1 MIDKYLRGSI
11 ALVKVNKPPYMNC
24 WFLII
29 LISEMDHISIRR
41 QIEHEKRCSIV
52 AQKDAEQNVVK
63 KERLDW
69 NFARL
74 KAKLQSQRQLTK
86 QREFASKKRQ
96 KLKLRRAKK
105 ENNCNER
112 LTEEPEESE
121 PFWNGRMGFESRS
134 MLSLMLEE
142 CFEMS
147 LNVRKT
153 TPPSRNKI
161 QQLVEI
167 SQSTRQPE
175 PVNLMDAEVDL
186 GMFFIL
192 EQLFKDQD

>member
-1 MIDKYLRGSI
+1 
-11 ALVKVNKPPYMNC
+11 
-24 WFLII
+24 
-29 LISEMDHISIRR
+29 MDHISIRR
-41 QIEHEKRCSIV
+41 QIEREKRRSIV
-52 AQKDAEQNVVK
+52 ALKDLEQNKVE

-74 KAKLQSQRQLTK
+74 KAKLQRQRQLTK

-96 KLKLRRAKK
+96 KLKSRRAKN
-105 ENNCNER
+105 ENNSDER
-112 LTEEPEESE
+112 LTEESE
-121 PFWNGRMGFESRS
+121 PFWNGRRGFESRS

-147 LNVRKT
+147 LNVRDGNYS

-161 QQLVEI
+161 QLVEI

-175 PVNLMDAEVDL
+175 PVNLMNEEVDL
-186 GMFFIL
+186 GMFLDYFL
-192 EQLFKDQD
+192 

>member
-1 MIDKYLRGSI
+1 
-11 ALVKVNKPPYMNC
+11 
-24 WFLII
+24 
-29 LISEMDHISIRR
+29 MDYISIIR
-41 QIEHEKRCSIV
+41 QIEHEKRRSIV

-74 KAKLQSQRQLTK
+74 KAKLQSQRKQL
-86 QREFASKKRQ
+86 ELASKKRQ

-105 ENNCNER
+105 ENNCGER

-147 LNVRKT
+147 LNVSCSRGMET
-153 TPPSRNKI
+153 TPPSRIKI

-175 PVNLMDAEVDL
+175 PVNLMNAEVDL
-186 GMFFIL
+186 GMFLIPCSEF
-192 EQLFKDQD
+192 Q

>member
-1 MIDKYLRGSI
+1 
-11 ALVKVNKPPYMNC
+11 
-24 WFLII
+24 
-29 LISEMDHISIRR
+29 MDHISIRR
-41 QIEHEKRCSIV
+41 QIEREKRRSIV
-52 AQKDAEQNVVK
+52 ALKDLEQSKVE

-74 KAKLQSQRQLTK
+74 KAKLQRQRQLTK

-96 KLKLRRAKK
+96 KLKSRRAKN
-105 ENNCNER
+105 ENNSDER
-112 LTEEPEESE
+112 LTEESE
-121 PFWNGRMGFESRS
+121 PFWNGRRGFESRS

-147 LNVRKT
+147 LNVRDGNYS

-161 QQLVEI
+161 QLVEI

-175 PVNLMDAEVDL
+175 PVNLMSKEVDL
-186 GMFFIL
+186 GMNCKNLLSLPKI
-192 EQLFKDQD
+192 

>member
-1 MIDKYLRGSI
+1 
-11 ALVKVNKPPYMNC
+11 
-24 WFLII
+24 
-29 LISEMDHISIRR
+29 MDHISIRR
-41 QIEHEKRCSIV
+41 QIEREKRRSIV
-52 AQKDAEQNVVK
+52 ALKDLEQNKVE

-74 KAKLQSQRQLTK
+74 KAKLQRQRQLTK

-96 KLKLRRAKK
+96 KLKSRRAKN
-105 ENNCNER
+105 ENNSDER
-112 LTEEPEESE
+112 LTEESE
-121 PFWNGRMGFESRS
+121 PFWNGRRGFESRS

-147 LNVRKT
+147 LNVSCSRGMET

-161 QQLVEI
+161 QLVEI

-175 PVNLMDAEVDL
+175 PVNLISKEVDL
-186 GMFFIL
+186 GMNCKNLLSLPKIL
-192 EQLFKDQD
+192 

>member
-1 MIDKYLRGSI
+1 
-11 ALVKVNKPPYMNC
+11 
-24 WFLII
+24 
-29 LISEMDHISIRR
+29 MDHISIRR
-41 QIEHEKRCSIV
+41 QIEHEKRRSIV

-74 KAKLQSQRQLTK
+74 KAKLQSQRKQL
-86 QREFASKKRQ
+86 EFASKKRQ

-105 ENNCNER
+105 ENDCGER

-147 LNVRKT
+147 LNVSCSRGMET

-175 PVNLMDAEVDL
+175 PVNLMNAEVV
-186 GMFFIL
+186 GMFLIPCS
-192 EQLFKDQD
+192 EQLLN

>member
-1 MIDKYLRGSI
+1 
-11 ALVKVNKPPYMNC
+11 
-24 WFLII
+24 
-29 LISEMDHISIRR
+29 MDHISIRR
-41 QIEHEKRCSIV
+41 QIEREKRRSIV
-52 AQKDAEQNVVK
+52 ALKDLEQNKVE

-74 KAKLQSQRQLTK
+74 KAKLQRQRQLTK

-96 KLKLRRAKK
+96 KLKSRRAKN
-105 ENNCNER
+105 ENNSDER
-112 LTEEPEESE
+112 LTEESE
-121 PFWNGRMGFESRS
+121 PFWNGRRGFESRS

-147 LNVRKT
+147 LNVRDGNYS

-161 QQLVEI
+161 QLVEI

-175 PVNLMDAEVDL
+175 PVNLMNEEVDL
-186 GMFFIL
+186 GMFLDSLLYSAFN
-192 EQLFKDQD
+192 

>member
-1 MIDKYLRGSI
+1 
-11 ALVKVNKPPYMNC
+11 
-24 WFLII
+24 
-29 LISEMDHISIRR
+29 MDYISIRR
-41 QIEHEKRCSIV
+41 QIEHEKRRSIV

-74 KAKLQSQRQLTK
+74 KAKLQSQRKQL
-86 QREFASKKRQ
+86 EFASKKRQ

-147 LNVRKT
+147 LNVSCSRGMET

-167 SQSTRQPE
+167 SQSTCQPE
-175 PVNLMDAEVDL
+175 PVNLMNAEVDL
-186 GMFFIL
+186 GMFLIPCF
-192 EQLFKDQD
+192 EQLLNWVLIKD

>member
-1 MIDKYLRGSI
+1 
-11 ALVKVNKPPYMNC
+11 
-24 WFLII
+24 
-29 LISEMDHISIRR
+29 MDHISIRR
-41 QIEHEKRCSIV
+41 QIEREKRRSIV
-52 AQKDAEQNVVK
+52 ALKDLEQNKVE

-74 KAKLQSQRQLTK
+74 KAKLQRQRQLTK

-96 KLKLRRAKK
+96 KLKSRRAKN
-105 ENNCNER
+105 ENNSDER
-112 LTEEPEESE
+112 LTEESE
-121 PFWNGRMGFESRS
+121 PFWNGRRGFESQS

-147 LNVRKT
+147 LNVRDGNYYS

-161 QQLVEI
+161 QLVEI

-175 PVNLMDAEVDL
+175 PVNLMSKEVDL
-186 GMFFIL
+186 GMKCKNLLSLPKIL
-192 EQLFKDQD
+192 

>member
-1 MIDKYLRGSI
+1 
-11 ALVKVNKPPYMNC
+11 
-24 WFLII
+24 
-29 LISEMDHISIRR
+29 MDHISIRR
-41 QIEHEKRCSIV
+41 QIEREKRRSIV
-52 AQKDAEQNVVK
+52 ALKDIEQNKVE

-74 KAKLQSQRQLTK
+74 KAKLQRQRQLTK

-96 KLKLRRAKK
+96 KLKSRRAKN
-105 ENNCNER
+105 ENNSDER
-112 LTEEPEESE
+112 LTEESE
-121 PFWNGRMGFESRS
+121 PFWNGRRGFESRS

-147 LNVRKT
+147 LNVSCSRGMET

-175 PVNLMDAEVDL
+175 PVNLMNEEVDL
-186 GMFFIL
+186 GMFLDSLLYSAFN
-192 EQLFKDQD
+192 

>member
-1 MIDKYLRGSI
+1 
-11 ALVKVNKPPYMNC
+11 
-24 WFLII
+24 
-29 LISEMDHISIRR
+29 MDHISIRR
-41 QIEHEKRCSIV
+41 QIEREKRRSIV
-52 AQKDAEQNVVK
+52 ALKDLEQNMVE

-74 KAKLQSQRQLTK
+74 KAKLQRQRQLTK

-96 KLKLRRAKK
+96 KLKSRRAKN
-105 ENNCNER
+105 ENNSDER
-112 LTEEPEESE
+112 LTEESE
-121 PFWNGRMGFESRS
+121 PFWNGRRGFESRS

-147 LNVRKT
+147 LNVRDGNYS

-161 QQLVEI
+161 QLVEI

-175 PVNLMDAEVDL
+175 PVNLMSKEVDL
-186 GMFFIL
+186 GMNCKNLLSLPKIL
-192 EQLFKDQD
+192 

>member
-1 MIDKYLRGSI
+1 
-11 ALVKVNKPPYMNC
+11 
-24 WFLII
+24 
-29 LISEMDHISIRR
+29 MDHISIRR
-41 QIEHEKRCSIV
+41 QIEREKRRSIV
-52 AQKDAEQNVVK
+52 ALKDLEQNKVE

-74 KAKLQSQRQLTK
+74 KAKLQRQRQLTK

-96 KLKLRRAKK
+96 KLKSRRAKN
-105 ENNCNER
+105 ENNSDER
-112 LTEEPEESE
+112 LTEESE
-121 PFWNGRMGFESRS
+121 PFWNGRRGFESRS

-147 LNVRKT
+147 LNVRDGNYS

-161 QQLVEI
+161 QLVEI

-175 PVNLMDAEVDL
+175 PVNLMNEEVDL
-186 GMFFIL
+186 GMIQPTPLSLPEIL
-192 EQLFKDQD
+192 

>member
-1 MIDKYLRGSI
+1 
-11 ALVKVNKPPYMNC
+11 
-24 WFLII
+24 
-29 LISEMDHISIRR
+29 MDYISIRR
-41 QIEHEKRCSIV
+41 QIEHEKRRSIV

-74 KAKLQSQRQLTK
+74 KAKLQSQRKQL
-86 QREFASKKRQ
+86 EFASKKRQ

-121 PFWNGRMGFESRS
+121 LFWNGRMGFESRS

-147 LNVRKT
+147 LNVRDGNYS

-161 QQLVEI
+161 QLVEI

-175 PVNLMDAEVDL
+175 PVNLMNAEVDL
-186 GMFFIL
+186 GMFLIS
-192 EQLFKDQD
+192 LFYTVLKL

>member
-1 MIDKYLRGSI
+1 
-11 ALVKVNKPPYMNC
+11 
-24 WFLII
+24 
-29 LISEMDHISIRR
+29 MDHISIRR
-41 QIEHEKRCSIV
+41 QIEREKRRSIV
-52 AQKDAEQNVVK
+52 ALKDIEQNKVE

-74 KAKLQSQRQLTK
+74 KAKLQRQRQLTK

-96 KLKLRRAKK
+96 KLKSRRAKN
-105 ENNCNER
+105 ENNSDER
-112 LTEEPEESE
+112 LTEESE
-121 PFWNGRMGFESRS
+121 PFWNGRRGFESRS

-147 LNVRKT
+147 LNVRDGNYS

-161 QQLVEI
+161 QLVEI

-175 PVNLMDAEVDL
+175 PVNLMNEEVDL
-186 GMFFIL
+186 GMKCKKLLSLPKIL
-192 EQLFKDQD
+192 

>member
-1 MIDKYLRGSI
+1 
-11 ALVKVNKPPYMNC
+11 
-24 WFLII
+24 
-29 LISEMDHISIRR
+29 MDHISIRR
-41 QIEHEKRCSIV
+41 QIEREKRRSIV
-52 AQKDAEQNVVK
+52 ALKDIEQNKVE

-74 KAKLQSQRQLTK
+74 KAKLQRQRQLTK

-96 KLKLRRAKK
+96 KLKSRRAKN
-105 ENNCNER
+105 ENNSDER
-112 LTEEPEESE
+112 LTEESE
-121 PFWNGRMGFESRS
+121 PFWNGRRGFESRS

-147 LNVRKT
+147 LNVRDGNYS

-161 QQLVEI
+161 QLVEI

-175 PVNLMDAEVDL
+175 PVNLMKEEVDL
-186 GMFFIL
+186 GMKCKKLLSLPKIL
-192 EQLFKDQD
+192 

>member
-1 MIDKYLRGSI
+1 
-11 ALVKVNKPPYMNC
+11 
-24 WFLII
+24 
-29 LISEMDHISIRR
+29 MDHISIRR
-41 QIEHEKRCSIV
+41 QIEREKRRSIV
-52 AQKDAEQNVVK
+52 ALKDIEQNKVE

-74 KAKLQSQRQLTK
+74 KAKLQRQRQLTK

-96 KLKLRRAKK
+96 KLKSRRAKN
-105 ENNCNER
+105 ENNSDER
-112 LTEEPEESE
+112 LTEESE
-121 PFWNGRMGFESRS
+121 PFWNGRRGFESRS

-147 LNVRKT
+147 LNVRDGNYS

-161 QQLVEI
+161 QLVEI

-175 PVNLMDAEVDL
+175 PVNLMSKEVDL
-186 GMFFIL
+186 GMKCKNLLSLPKIL
-192 EQLFKDQD
+192 

>member
-1 MIDKYLRGSI
+1 
-11 ALVKVNKPPYMNC
+11 MNC
-24 WFLII
+24 WFLI
-29 LISEMDHISIRR
+29 ISEMDHISIRR
-41 QIEHEKRCSIV
+41 QIEHEKRRSIV

-74 KAKLQSQRQLTK
+74 KAKLQSQRKQL
-86 QREFASKKRQ
+86 EFASKKRQ

-105 ENNCNER
+105 ER
-112 LTEEPEESE
+112 LTEEPVESE

-175 PVNLMDAEVDL
+175 PVNLMNAEVDL
-186 GMFFIL
+186 GMFLIPCSEF
-192 EQLFKDQD
+192 Q

>member
-1 MIDKYLRGSI
+1 
-11 ALVKVNKPPYMNC
+11 
-24 WFLII
+24 
-29 LISEMDHISIRR
+29 MDHISIRR
-41 QIEHEKRCSIV
+41 QIEREKRRSIV
-52 AQKDAEQNVVK
+52 ALKDLEQNKVE

-74 KAKLQSQRQLTK
+74 KAKLQRQRQLTK

-96 KLKLRRAKK
+96 KLKSRRAKN
-105 ENNCNER
+105 ENNSDER
-112 LTEEPEESE
+112 LTEESE
-121 PFWNGRMGFESRS
+121 PFWNGRRGFESRS

-147 LNVRKT
+147 LNVRDGNYS

-161 QQLVEI
+161 QLVEI

-175 PVNLMDAEVDL
+175 PVNLMSKEVDL
-186 GMFFIL
+186 GMNCKNLLSLPKIL
-192 EQLFKDQD
+192 

>member
-1 MIDKYLRGSI
+1 
-11 ALVKVNKPPYMNC
+11 
-24 WFLII
+24 
-29 LISEMDHISIRR
+29 MDHISIRR
-41 QIEHEKRCSIV
+41 QIEREKRRSIV
-52 AQKDAEQNVVK
+52 ALKDLEQNKVE

-74 KAKLQSQRQLTK
+74 KAKLQRQRQLTK

-96 KLKLRRAKK
+96 KLKSRRAKN
-105 ENNCNER
+105 ENNSDER
-112 LTEEPEESE
+112 LTEESE
-121 PFWNGRMGFESRS
+121 PFWNGRRGFESRS

-147 LNVRKT
+147 LNVRDGNYS

-161 QQLVEI
+161 QLVEI

-175 PVNLMDAEVDL
+175 PVNLMNEEVDL
-186 GMFFIL
+186 GMFL
-192 EQLFKDQD
+192 DSLLL

>member
-1 MIDKYLRGSI
+1 
-11 ALVKVNKPPYMNC
+11 
-24 WFLII
+24 
-29 LISEMDHISIRR
+29 MDHISIRR
-41 QIEHEKRCSIV
+41 QIEREKRRSIV
-52 AQKDAEQNVVK
+52 ALKDLEQNKVE

-74 KAKLQSQRQLTK
+74 KAKLQRQRQLTK

-96 KLKLRRAKK
+96 KLKSRRAKN
-105 ENNCNER
+105 ENNSDER
-112 LTEEPEESE
+112 LTEESE
-121 PFWNGRMGFESRS
+121 PFWNGRRDFESRS

-147 LNVRKT
+147 LNVRDGNYS

-161 QQLVEI
+161 QLVEI

-175 PVNLMDAEVDL
+175 PVNLMSKEVDL
-186 GMFFIL
+186 GMNCKNLLSLPKIL
-192 EQLFKDQD
+192 

>member
-1 MIDKYLRGSI
+1 
-11 ALVKVNKPPYMNC
+11 
-24 WFLII
+24 
-29 LISEMDHISIRR
+29 MDHISIRR
-41 QIEHEKRCSIV
+41 QIEREKRRSIV
-52 AQKDAEQNVVK
+52 ALKDLEQNKVE

-74 KAKLQSQRQLTK
+74 KAKLQRQRQLTK

-96 KLKLRRAKK
+96 KLKSRRAKN
-105 ENNCNER
+105 ENNSDER
-112 LTEEPEESE
+112 LTEESE
-121 PFWNGRMGFESRS
+121 PFWNGRRGFESRS

-147 LNVRKT
+147 LNVRDGNYS

-161 QQLVEI
+161 QLVEI

-175 PVNLMDAEVDL
+175 PVNLMNAEVDL
-186 GMFFIL
+186 GMNCKNLLSLPKIL
-192 EQLFKDQD
+192 

>member
-1 MIDKYLRGSI
+1 
-11 ALVKVNKPPYMNC
+11 
-24 WFLII
+24 
-29 LISEMDHISIRR
+29 MDYISIRR
-41 QIEHEKRCSIV
+41 QIEHEKRRSIV

-74 KAKLQSQRQLTK
+74 KAKLQSQRKQL
-86 QREFASKKRQ
+86 EFASKKRQ

-105 ENNCNER
+105 ENNCDER
-112 LTEEPEESE
+112 LTEESE

-175 PVNLMDAEVDL
+175 PVNLMNAEVDL
-186 GMFFIL
+186 GMFLIPCSEF
-192 EQLFKDQD
+192 Q

>member
-1 MIDKYLRGSI
+1 
-11 ALVKVNKPPYMNC
+11 MNC
-24 WFLII
+24 WFLI
-29 LISEMDHISIRR
+29 ISEMDHISIRR
-41 QIEHEKRCSIV
+41 QIEHEKRRSIV

-74 KAKLQSQRQLTK
+74 KAKLQSQRKQL
-86 QREFASKKRQ
+86 EFASKKRQ

-105 ENNCNER
+105 ER

-175 PVNLMDAEVDL
+175 PVNLMNAEVDL
-186 GMFFIL
+186 GMFL
-192 EQLFKDQD
+192 CPK

>member
-1 MIDKYLRGSI
+1 
-11 ALVKVNKPPYMNC
+11 MNC

-41 QIEHEKRCSIV
+41 QIEHEKRRSIV

-74 KAKLQSQRQLTK
+74 KAKLQSQRQLSK

-175 PVNLMDAEVDL
+175 PVNLMNAEVDL
-186 GMFFIL
+186 GMFLIPCS
-192 EQLFKDQD
+192 EQLLN

>member
-1 MIDKYLRGSI
+1 
-11 ALVKVNKPPYMNC
+11 
-24 WFLII
+24 
-29 LISEMDHISIRR
+29 MDHISIRR
-41 QIEHEKRCSIV
+41 QIEREKRRSIV
-52 AQKDAEQNVVK
+52 ALKDIEQNKVE

-74 KAKLQSQRQLTK
+74 KAKLQRQRQLTK

-96 KLKLRRAKK
+96 KLKSRRAKN
-105 ENNCNER
+105 ENNSDER
-112 LTEEPEESE
+112 LTEESE
-121 PFWNGRMGFESRS
+121 PFWNGRRGFESRS

-175 PVNLMDAEVDL
+175 PVNLMNEEVDL
-186 GMFFIL
+186 GMIQPTPLSLSEIL
-192 EQLFKDQD
+192 

>member
-1 MIDKYLRGSI
+1 
-11 ALVKVNKPPYMNC
+11 
-24 WFLII
+24 
-29 LISEMDHISIRR
+29 MDHISIRR
-41 QIEHEKRCSIV
+41 QIEREKRRSIV
-52 AQKDAEQNVVK
+52 ALKDIEQSKVE

-74 KAKLQSQRQLTK
+74 KAKLQRQRQLTK

-96 KLKLRRAKK
+96 KLKSRRAKN
-105 ENNCNER
+105 ENNSDER
-112 LTEEPEESE
+112 LTEESE
-121 PFWNGRMGFESRS
+121 PFWNGRRGFESRS

-147 LNVRKT
+147 LNVRDGNYS

-161 QQLVEI
+161 QLVEI

-175 PVNLMDAEVDL
+175 PVNLISKEVDL
-186 GMFFIL
+186 GMNCKNLLSLPKIL
-192 EQLFKDQD
+192 

>member
-1 MIDKYLRGSI
+1 
-11 ALVKVNKPPYMNC
+11 MNC
-24 WFLII
+24 WFLI
-29 LISEMDHISIRR
+29 ISEMDHISIRR
-41 QIEHEKRCSIV
+41 QIEHEKRRSIV

-74 KAKLQSQRQLTK
+74 KAKLQSQRKQL
-86 QREFASKKRQ
+86 EFASKKRQ

-105 ENNCNER
+105 ER

-175 PVNLMDAEVDL
+175 PVNLMNAEVDL
-186 GMFFIL
+186 GMFLIPCSEF
-192 EQLFKDQD
+192 Q

>member
-1 MIDKYLRGSI
+1 
-11 ALVKVNKPPYMNC
+11 
-24 WFLII
+24 
-29 LISEMDHISIRR
+29 MDHISIRR
-41 QIEHEKRCSIV
+41 QIEREKRRSIV
-52 AQKDAEQNVVK
+52 ALKDLEQNKVE

-74 KAKLQSQRQLTK
+74 KAKLQRQRQLTK

-96 KLKLRRAKK
+96 KLKSRRAKN
-105 ENNCNER
+105 ENNSDER
-112 LTEEPEESE
+112 LTEESE
-121 PFWNGRMGFESRS
+121 PFWNGRRGFESRS

-147 LNVRKT
+147 LNVRDGNYS

-161 QQLVEI
+161 QLVEI

-175 PVNLMDAEVDL
+175 PVNLMNEEVDL
-186 GMFFIL
+186 GMFLDSFI
-192 EQLFKDQD
+192 

>member
-1 MIDKYLRGSI
+1 
-11 ALVKVNKPPYMNC
+11 
-24 WFLII
+24 
-29 LISEMDHISIRR
+29 MDHISIRR
-41 QIEHEKRCSIV
+41 QIEREKRRSIV
-52 AQKDAEQNVVK
+52 ALKDIEQNKVE

-74 KAKLQSQRQLTK
+74 KAKLQRQRQLTK

-96 KLKLRRAKK
+96 KLKSRRAKN
-105 ENNCNER
+105 ENNSDER
-112 LTEEPEESE
+112 LTEESE
-121 PFWNGRMGFESRS
+121 PFWNGRRGFESRS

-161 QQLVEI
+161 QLVEI

-175 PVNLMDAEVDL
+175 PVNLMSKEVDL
-186 GMFFIL
+186 GMNCKNLLSLPKIL
-192 EQLFKDQD
+192 

>member
-1 MIDKYLRGSI
+1 
-11 ALVKVNKPPYMNC
+11 
-24 WFLII
+24 
-29 LISEMDHISIRR
+29 MDHISIRR
-41 QIEHEKRCSIV
+41 QIEREKRRSIV
-52 AQKDAEQNVVK
+52 ALKDLEQNKVE

-74 KAKLQSQRQLTK
+74 KAKLQRQRQLTK

-96 KLKLRRAKK
+96 KLKSRRAKN
-105 ENNCNER
+105 ENNSDER
-112 LTEEPEESE
+112 LTEESE
-121 PFWNGRMGFESRS
+121 PFWNGRRGFESRS

-147 LNVRKT
+147 LNVRDGNYS

-161 QQLVEI
+161 QLVEI

-175 PVNLMDAEVDL
+175 PVNLMNEEVDL
-186 GMFFIL
+186 GMNCKNLLSLPKIL
-192 EQLFKDQD
+192 

>member
-1 MIDKYLRGSI
+1 
-11 ALVKVNKPPYMNC
+11 
-24 WFLII
+24 
-29 LISEMDHISIRR
+29 MDYISIRR

-74 KAKLQSQRQLTK
+74 KAKLQSQRKQL
-86 QREFASKKRQ
+86 ELASKKRQ

-105 ENNCNER
+105 ENNCDER
-112 LTEEPEESE
+112 LTEESE

-175 PVNLMDAEVDL
+175 PVNLMNAEVDL
-186 GMFFIL
+186 GMFLIPCS
-192 EQLFKDQD
+192 EQLLN

>member
-1 MIDKYLRGSI
+1 
-11 ALVKVNKPPYMNC
+11 
-24 WFLII
+24 
-29 LISEMDHISIRR
+29 MDYISIRR
-41 QIEHEKRCSIV
+41 QIEHEKRRSIV

-74 KAKLQSQRQLTK
+74 KAKLQSQRKQL
-86 QREFASKKRQ
+86 EFASKKRQ

-105 ENNCNER
+105 ENNCDER
-112 LTEEPEESE
+112 LTEESE

-175 PVNLMDAEVDL
+175 PVNLMNAEVDL
-186 GMFFIL
+186 GMFLIPCS
-192 EQLFKDQD
+192 EQLLN